1 MPWSSNATFLARVCD
16 EAGEMRAVYKPHRG
30 ERPLWDFPDGLYQR
44 EIAAYLVSEALGW
57 QLVPET
63 VLRHD
68 APLGVGSLQRFVEAD
83 FERHYFTLLEDE
95 RHHPALLRMAVFD
108 LIANNADRKGGHCLV
123 DADDHVWGIDN
134 GLCFNLGPR
143 LRTVIWDFG
152 GHPVPDDLR
161 ADAARLAD
169 DLPVGLDDLLSG
181 PELEALRHRALAV
194 SRLDVLPDPDPE
206 SRPYPW
212 PLV

>member
-16 EAGEMRAVYKPHRG
+16 EAGEIRAVYKPHRG

-95 RHHPALLRMAVFD
+95 RHHSALLRMAVFD
-108 LIANNADRKGGHCLV
+108 LIANNADRKGGHCLL

-169 DLPVGLDDLLSG
+169 DLPAGLDDLLSG

>member
-16 EAGEMRAVYKPHRG
+16 EAGEIRAVYKPHRG

-108 LIANNADRKGGHCLV
+108 LIANNADRKGGHCLL

-169 DLPVGLDDLLSG
+169 DLPAGLDDLLSG

>member
-16 EAGEMRAVYKPHRG
+16 EAGEIRAVYKPHRG

>member
-161 ADAARLAD
+161 AGAARLAD
-169 DLPVGLDDLLSG
+169 DLPAGLDDLLSG

-206 SRPYPW
+206 ARPYPW